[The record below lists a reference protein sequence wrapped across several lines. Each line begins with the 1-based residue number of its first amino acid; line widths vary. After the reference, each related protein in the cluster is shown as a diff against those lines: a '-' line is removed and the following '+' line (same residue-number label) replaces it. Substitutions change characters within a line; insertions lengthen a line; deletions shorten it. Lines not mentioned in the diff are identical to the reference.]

1 MNFRFKTLRPQ
12 LPDGT
17 DLGAGEG
24 AASSS
29 AVGAAPPVED
39 KIVPTTQMTA
49 NLPRAD
55 SEALIESS
63 GMRPQV
69 VNIHLTG
76 PDLMSTHSL
85 KDLRSS
91 HEPTII
97 RTLRKLHLRW
107 WHAGPTNMT
116 SVLRNAGI
124 PEEVISYIPDIIS
137 TCRECRKWAP
147 KAKDTQ
153 PSVSLAMNFN
163 EVVETDLLF
172 CREFVVH
179 HFICRATRC
188 MLLWKLLTKQKIN

>member
-1 MNFRFKTLRPQ
+1 MNFRFKTLRPNC
-12 LPDGT
+12 LMEPIWEPVKE
-17 DLGAGEG
+17 LLVV
-24 AASSS
+24 S

-39 KIVPTTQMTA
+39 RIVPYNPDDGEPA
-49 NLPRAD
+49 ESRLRGPYRKFRDAAAG
-55 SEALIESS
+55 SEHPSDWS
-63 GMRPQV
+63 RFDV
-69 VNIHLTG
+69 
-76 PDLMSTHSL
+76 THSL

-124 PEEVISYIPDIIS
+124 PEEVISYIPDVIS

-163 EVVETDLLF
+163 EVVEN
-172 CREFVVH
+172 RFVVLSR
-179 HFICRATRC
+179 ICCTSFYLQSDQMAC
-188 MLLWKLLTKQKIN
+188 CCGNS